1 VTTSD
6 AAPVGADAVA
16 ARRRARRVAVQVFAV
31 EIVTVTALWLLGV
44 VFGPR

>member
-1 VTTSD
+1 VAERATV
-6 AAPVGADAVA
+6 PADPA
-16 ARRRARRVAVQVFAV
+16 ARRRAQRVAVQVFAV